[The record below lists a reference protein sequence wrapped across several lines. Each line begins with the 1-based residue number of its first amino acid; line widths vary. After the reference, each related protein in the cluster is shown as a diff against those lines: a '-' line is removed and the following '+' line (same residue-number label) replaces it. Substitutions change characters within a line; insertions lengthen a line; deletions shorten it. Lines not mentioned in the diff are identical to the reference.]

1 MSKENAEKFLALYQQ
16 HKAIAEALAELDKT
30 SDRSMVDGLVKLA
43 KELKLECT
51 SEELEQEIRKQ
62 KSEQSDSQME
72 DLENLGSVAGGGT
85 GEWWGCTVFLIKMN
99 CQ

>member
-16 HKAIAEALAELDKT
+16 HKAIAETLAELDKK
-30 SDRSMVDGLVKLA
+30 SDHSMVEGLVELA

-51 SEELEQEIRKQ
+51 SEELDQEIKKQ
-62 KSEQSDSQME
+62 KLEQSDFQQE

-85 GEWWGCTVFLIKMN
+85 GEWWGCTIPVIKMN
-99 CQ
+99 CK